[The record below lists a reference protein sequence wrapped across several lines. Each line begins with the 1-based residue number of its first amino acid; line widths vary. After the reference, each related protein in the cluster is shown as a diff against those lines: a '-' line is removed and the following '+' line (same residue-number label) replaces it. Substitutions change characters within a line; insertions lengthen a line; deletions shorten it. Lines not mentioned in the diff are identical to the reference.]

1 MTVRLTNEISETSRT
16 IYCSACGNQEQS
28 KRHVDFD
35 AACDRGYGNAE
46 AVQIAY
52 DDLVLC
58 ENCVREAMT
67 NLGIEDSA
75 FLKAENED
83 LVRKLD
89 VERKRRVQA
98 QRYSDT
104 MEEALQHRAEPVKI
118 DHRRKPRILDA
129 DLVA

>member
-1 MTVRLTNEISETSRT
+1 MTTKLASDKIF
-16 IYCSACGNQEQS
+16 CSSCFNQQPEV
-28 KRHVDFD
+28 RHVDFD
-35 AACDRGYGNAE
+35 AACDRGYGKAE

-58 ENCVREAMT
+58 ENCLREGMMV
-67 NLGIEDSA
+67 LGIEDSA

-83 LVRKLD
+83 LIRKLD

-104 MEEALQHRAEPVKI
+104 MEEALQHRADPVKI
-118 DHRRKPRILDA
+118 DHRKKPRILDA